1 MSKVTRTITLNKVSY
16 ITESGEKKECEVVG
30 NRRITDR
37 TLKAMTGDGV
47 KVLAIM
53 PESRTYEMS
62 ETQFIASATLVGG
75 ETNEG

>member
-1 MSKVTRTITLNKVSY
+1 MSKVTRTITVNKVSY
-16 ITESGEKKECEVVG
+16 LAESGEKKEYEVVG

-62 ETQFIASATLVGG
+62 EAQFIASATLVGG
-75 ETNEG
+75 EN